1 VAVPY
6 HVEEGHE
13 ECPADEPWAVVK
25 DDDGEVMG
33 CHASESDADEQIK
46 ALYANE
52 ADLGQ
57 ARDFWFAPLAEG
69 TAAKPIEILCEGTFK
84 DFYGRW
90 TVISSDDVDAYATNF
105 EAGAAGQDVPI
116 DVDHQEGEAAGWL
129 DKVWVIERDFSIA
142 DFEFDDETGQM
153 VKVGEHVENRKVL
166 LGLPKWNKLG
176 REYVGE
182 QIYRY
187 LSPLIDIVRK
197 VLLSVSLVNF
207 PAIKGMQP
215 VELSADLTRYVR
227 LADGQPGS
235 VRIGDYLQ
243 AKIHSYFTG
252 IADNMAISGLLSVE
266 ERKELSAAIGAA
278 LEAFA
283 ENVGPGGQRMIAV
296 PEFDWYY
303 YSAPR
308 GETKGGHAM
317 PKTDGTKTE
326 EELREEIREQER
338 AKLRQEIEDAQG
350 QEAKLRAE
358 IRDQERK
365 LIEAQMAAQR
375 EVAQLSERLCSGTAA
390 LSAPPEDVA
399 EVLGAI
405 EDEAV
410 RASVI
415 ALLESKVVDLG
426 ERGSER
432 DGEGALKQL
441 PDAYKP
447 LLRMWLKDGNALERF
462 FEINEEELGQM
473 AAYELKAFQAE

>member
-1 VAVPY
+1 MS
-6 HVEEGHE
+6 
-13 ECPADEPWAVVK
+13 K
-25 DDDGEVMG
+25 D
-33 CHASESDADEQIK
+33 I
-46 ALYANE
+46 
-52 ADLGQ
+52 
-57 ARDFWFAPLAEG
+57 ARDFYFVALAEG
-69 TAAKPIEILCEGTFK
+69 SAAKPIEILREGTFV
-84 DFYGRW
+84 DMWGQ
-90 TVISSDDVDAYATNF
+90 TVTITADDIDEYVANF
-105 EAGAAGQDVPI
+105 EAGAAGQEVPI
-116 DVDHQEGEAAGWL
+116 DINHQEEEAAGWL
-129 DKVWVIERDFSIA
+129 EKLWSITRPFTIPDLA
-142 DFEFDDETGQM
+142 YDDETGQLEQ
-153 VKVGEHVENRKVL
+153 VGEHIEDLKVL
-166 LGLPKWNKLG
+166 MGLPRWNKLG

-182 QIYRY
+182 QIYKY
-187 LSPLIDIVRK
+187 LSATVGLVRK
-197 VLLSVSLVNF
+197 VISSVSLVNF
-207 PAIKGMQP
+207 PAIKGLQP
-215 VELSADLTRYVR
+215 VELSDGRRVYAR

-243 AKIHSYFTG
+243 AKIHSYFT
-252 IADNMAISGLLSVE
+252 IMADDMAISGLVSVE
-266 ERKELSAAIGAA
+266 ERKDLSAAIGAA

-283 ENVGPGGQRMIAV
+283 ENVGPGGQRVIAV

-303 YSAPR
+303 RYRSPPS
-308 GETKGGHAM
+308 GEVKGGHEM
-317 PKTDGTKTE
+317 PKTE

-338 AKLRQEIEDAQG
+338 AKLHKELEDAQG
-350 QEAKLRAE
+350 QEAKLRTE
-358 IRDQERK
+358 IREQERK

-375 EVAQLSERLCSGTAA
+375 EVVQLAERLCSGTAA

-432 DGEGALKQL
+432 DGEGAVKEL
-441 PDAYKP
+441 PGAYRP

>member
-1 VAVPY
+1 MPY
-6 HVEEGHE
+6 HKEEGHE
-13 ECPADEPWAVVK
+13 ECPASKPWAVVK
-25 DDDGEVMG
+25 DDDGAVMG
-33 CHASESDADEQIK
+33 CHASEGDADEQIQ

-52 ADLGQ
+52 ADALSQ

-84 DFYGRW
+84 DMYGRW

-129 DKVWVIERDFSIA
+129 DKVWVIQRDFVIA
-142 DFEFDDETGQM
+142 DFEYDDETGQM
-153 VKVGEHVENRKVL
+153 VRIGEHSENRKVL

-278 LEAFA
+278 LEAFG

-308 GETKGGHAM
+308 GETKGGQAM
-317 PKTDGTKTE
+317 PKEGNPTE
-326 EELREEIREQER
+326 DELREEIRKQER
-338 AKLRQEIEDAQG
+338 AALRKELEDAQG
-350 QEAKLRAE
+350 QEARLRAE
-358 IRDQERK
+358 IHDQERK
-365 LIEAQMAAQR
+365 LLEAQMAQQR
-375 EVAQLSERLCSGTAA
+375 EVAQLAERLCSGTAA
-390 LSAPPEDVA
+390 LSALPEEVA
-399 EVLGAI
+399 GVLTAI
-405 EDEAV
+405 EDEAL
-410 RASVI
+410 RAKIV

-426 ERGSER
+426 ERGSDR
-432 DGEGALKQL
+432 DGKGALKEL
-441 PDAYKP
+441 PGAYKP
-447 LLRMWLKDGNALERF
+447 LLRMWLNDGNEIVRF
-462 FEINEEELGQM
+462 FEINADELGQM
-473 AAYELKAFQAE
+473 AEYDLEAFQAK